1 MADNGHGDPDD
12 LPVVTIEELFD
23 AETIERYPEAAIVV
37 VDGEP
42 RYDPY
47 AEFAIDEND

>member
-1 MADNGHGDPDD
+1 MAQHGYDPDG
-12 LPVVTIEELFD
+12 LPDVTIEELFD
-23 AETIERYPEAAIVV
+23 AETIGRHPEAEIVV

-47 AEFAIDEND
+47 AEFAVDEDEA